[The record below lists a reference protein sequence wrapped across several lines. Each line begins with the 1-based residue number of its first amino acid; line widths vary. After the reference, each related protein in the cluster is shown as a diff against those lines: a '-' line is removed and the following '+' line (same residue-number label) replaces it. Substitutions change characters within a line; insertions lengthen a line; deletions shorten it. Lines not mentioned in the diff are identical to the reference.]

1 MITVTLENE
10 GNMLRTELPKPLE
23 DLFDDLGSIGITEP
37 MNNITL
43 SKDSPYNIRLYS
55 DSILGQAVIE
65 RLTERDDLSSL
76 NDLCSQLYK
85 GFDDTFKAD
94 IINESN
100 ARGIQDLRTLFGTD
114 IPLDRNKF
122 TIKAQLD
129 YAPSQLFPSR
139 CVVEKTVPITHE
151 DFMHLMNAPMKPN
164 AVIKENIDKMFYDHS
179 DDTEH
184 CLLLID
190 MQTGDGILIQSEG
203 NDFAKQAQYIPNA
216 DKLYD
221 DFRQDHAK
229 EVKFYCPLKVVWDM
243 DYEDNEV
250 YPEDAA
256 DYYDN
261 IKQAL
266 AEDEMPEERDR
277 GLMYWYHDQ
286 GDGVDDKVYSARMD
300 IEVYEG
306 ELVGVITA
314 KIVGDLTDDEM
325 RTFKDYITG
334 QLSDGA
340 GEGFEQRP
348 ISTSGGDILVSFWN
362 GDNDCWQLIH
372 EDEFDGEFPEP
383 DEDID
388 DNIIMGGM

>member
-1 MITVTLENE
+1 MIIVAMEND
-10 GNMLRTELPKPLE
+10 GNMLRTELPKHTD
-23 DLFDDLGSIGITEP
+23 DLIDDLGSIGITEP
-37 MNNITL
+37 LKSITL

-55 DSILGQAVIE
+55 DSVLGQTVIE

-76 NDLCSQLYK
+76 NDLCCQLYK
-85 GFDDTFKAD
+85 GFDDTFKTD

-139 CVVEKTVPITHE
+139 CVVEKTVPIAHE

-190 MQTGDGILIQSEG
+190 MQTGDGILVQSEG

-216 DKLYD
+216 RRLYD

-229 EVKFYCPLKVVWDM
+229 EVKFYCPLRVV
-243 DYEDNEV
+243 
-250 YPEDAA
+250 
-256 DYYDN
+256 
-261 IKQAL
+261 
-266 AEDEMPEERDR
+266 
-277 GLMYWYHDQ
+277 
-286 GDGVDDKVYSARMD
+286 
-300 IEVYEG
+300 
-306 ELVGVITA
+306 
-314 KIVGDLTDDEM
+314 
-325 RTFKDYITG
+325 
-334 QLSDGA
+334 
-340 GEGFEQRP
+340 
-348 ISTSGGDILVSFWN
+348 
-362 GDNDCWQLIH
+362 
-372 EDEFDGEFPEP
+372 
-383 DEDID
+383 
-388 DNIIMGGM
+388 

>member
-10 GNMLRTELPKPLE
+10 GNMLRTELPKHTD
-23 DLFDDLGSIGITEP
+23 DLIDDLGSIGIRKTPNE
-37 MNNITL
+37 ITL
-43 SKDSPYNIRLYS
+43 EKDSPYSLKLCS
-55 DSILGQAVIE
+55 ESVLGQAIIE

-85 GFDDTFKAD
+85 GFDDTFKTD

-114 IPLDRNKF
+114 IPLDMNKF

-129 YAPSQLFPSR
+129 YAPSQIFPSR
-139 CVVEKTVPITHE
+139 CVVEKTVPIAHE

-190 MQTGDGILIQSEG
+190 MQTGDGILVQSEG

-216 DKLYD
+216 RRLYD

-229 EVKFYCPLKVVWDM
+229 EVKFYCPLRVVYDI

-256 DYYDN
+256 LFYNN
-261 IKQAL
+261 IKYVL
-266 AEDEMPEERDR
+266 VEFEEPEEKDR
-277 GLMYWYHDQ
+277 GLMYWYRNE

-300 IEVYEG
+300 VEVYDE
-306 ELVGVITA
+306 ELVGVIRA
-314 KIVGDLTDDEM
+314 EIVGELTDEEM

-334 QLSDGA
+334 QLADGA
-340 GEGFEQRP
+340 GESFEQRP
-348 ISTSGGDILVSFWN
+348 IGTPGSDILVSFWN
-362 GDNDCWQLIH
+362 SDDNWQLIR

>member
-1 MITVTLENE
+1 MIIVTLENE
-10 GNMLRTELPKPLE
+10 RNMLRTELQKQTD
-23 DLFDDLGSIGITEP
+23 DLIDDLGSIGITVPIKE
-37 MNNITL
+37 IIL
-43 SKDSPYNIRLYS
+43 GKDSPYNIKMYS
-55 DSILGQAVIE
+55 DSVLGQAVIE
-65 RLTERDDLSSL
+65 RLTENDNLAEL
-76 NDLCSQLYK
+76 NMLCGQLFK
-85 GFDDTFKAD
+85 GFDDTFKAE

-100 ARGIQDLRTLFGTD
+100 ARGIQELRTLFGTD
-114 IPLDRNKF
+114 VPIDKNKF
-122 TIKAQLD
+122 VIRAQLG
-129 YAPSQLFPSR
+129 YTPMQLFPSR
-139 CVVEKTVPITHE
+139 CVVEKVVPMAHE

-164 AVIKENIDKMFYDHS
+164 AVIKENVDKMFYDHS

-190 MQTGDGILIQSEG
+190 KQNGDGILIQSEG
-203 NDFAKQAQYIPNA
+203 NDYAKQAQYIPNA
-216 DKLYD
+216 RKLYG
-221 DFRQDHAK
+221 DFRQEHAK
-229 EVKFYCPLKVVWDM
+229 EVKLYCPLKVVWDT
-243 DYEDNEV
+243 DYEDNEI

-261 IKQAL
+261 IKEAL

-277 GLMYWYHDQ
+277 GLMYWYRDQ

-300 IEVYEG
+300 VEVYKG

-314 KIVGDLTDDEM
+314 KIVGELTDDEM

-348 ISTSGGDILVSFWN
+348 ISTSGGEIFVSFWN

-383 DEDID
+383 DEEIGDDIS
-388 DNIIMGGM
+388 M